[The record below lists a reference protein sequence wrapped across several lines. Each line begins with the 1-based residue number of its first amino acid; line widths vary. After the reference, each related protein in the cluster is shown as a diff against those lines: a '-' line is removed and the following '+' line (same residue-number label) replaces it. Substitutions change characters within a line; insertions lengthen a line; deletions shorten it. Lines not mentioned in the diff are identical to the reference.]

1 MSKDKKRNDKA
12 GHETFEERY
21 KGRPVFTQAT
31 EESSK
36 SSPRTKGRGQPNVRF
51 YSLKQ

>member
-21 KGRPVFTQAT
+21 KGRQVFMQAT
-31 EESSK
+31 EVCS
-36 SSPRTKGRGQPNVRF
+36 R
-51 YSLKQ
+51 